1 MDDPALAY
9 EDVLDIFNED
19 NQIEQEQNKKKRISE
34 SVLKTL
40 STQLGKDLSSQV
52 REVIAAAIGGIG
64 LPEG

>member
-19 NQIEQEQNKKKRISE
+19 NQIEQDQNNKKRISE